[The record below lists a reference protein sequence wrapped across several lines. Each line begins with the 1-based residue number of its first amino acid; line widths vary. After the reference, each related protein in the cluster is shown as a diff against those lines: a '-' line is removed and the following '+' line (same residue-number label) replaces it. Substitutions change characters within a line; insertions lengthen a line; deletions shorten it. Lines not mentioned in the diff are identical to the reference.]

1 MPKRIVLNAGIL
13 RAPRTGIGQY
23 LAELANELSKQDDL
37 QLQFFTGWGWS
48 EQLPDTPMPGYSRW
62 SNLIKRWVPGAYPLR
77 RALEQQRFT
86 QGLRKQPASLYHDP
100 SLWPFEFDGP
110 MVMTLHDLTHL
121 HYPHTQPADRIIE
134 IERHTASA
142 VQRAARI
149 LVDSEFIAAEVIKHY
164 GLAKDK
170 LVVAPLGCSERFK
183 PRVAEALLE
192 PLQSFGLSPG
202 QYLLCVGTLEPRK
215 NLQLA
220 LSAHQRLPEPVRKRY
235 PLVIAGMAGWL
246 PDSYSESLQQALS
259 GGYAHMLGYLPDA
272 LLAQIVSGARVLIFP
287 SLYEGF
293 GLPVLEAMSSGV
305 PVVLSRRASLP
316 EVAGGAGSYVDVDD
330 ATACAEII
338 TQLLEDQQ
346 LWQAKRD
353 AGLKRAQQFSWQRC
367 AAITADAYRQ
377 VMVD

>member
-1 MPKRIVLNAGIL
+1 MSKRIALNAGIL

-37 QLQFFTGWGWS
+37 QLQFFNGWGWS
-48 EQLPDTPMPGYSRW
+48 EQLPENSMPGYSRW

-86 QGLRKQPASLYHDP
+86 HGLRSKPANLYHDP

-110 MVMTLHDLTHL
+110 MVMTLHDLTHI
-121 HYPHTQPADRIIE
+121 HYPHTQPVDRINE

-149 LVDSEFIAAEVIKHY
+149 LVDSEFIAAEVVKYY
-164 GLAKDK
+164 GLTRDK
-170 LVVAPLGCSERFK
+170 LVVAPLGCSERFR
-183 PRVAEALLE
+183 PQAAEALLE
-192 PLQSFGLSPG
+192 PLQPFGLIPG

-215 NLQLA
+215 NLQLV
-220 LSAHQRLPEPVRKRY
+220 LRAHQRLPEPIRKRY

-246 PDSYSESLQQALS
+246 PDSYSEPLQQALS
-259 GGYAHMLGYLPDA
+259 GGYAHVLGYQPDA
-272 LLAQIVSGARVLIFP
+272 LLAKIVSGARMLIFP

-293 GLPVLEAMSSGV
+293 GLPVLEAMNSGV

-316 EVAGGAGSYVDVDD
+316 EVAGGAGSYIDVDD
-330 ATACAEII
+330 EIACAEMI

-353 AGLKRAQQFSWQRC
+353 AGLKRAQHFSWQRC
-367 AAITADAYRQ
+367 AAITADVYRQ
-377 VMVD
+377 VMVN